1 LDLIE
6 GKVAKILDKY
16 SLVINRGR
24 EHGVTEDM
32 RFVIYQEGET
42 IIDPDGGKTLGKL
55 EIVKGKVKIDNV
67 QEKISTAKSDIFYR
81 AGFQELAFSMNKPER
96 APLYIDEDENV
107 SQKEL
112 SAIRI
117 GDKVRQIPD

>member
-1 LDLIE
+1 M
-6 GKVAKILDKY
+6 AKILDKY

-67 QEKISTAKSDIFYR
+67 QEKISTAKSDRFHST
-81 AGFQELAFSMNKPER
+81 GFQDLALSFNKPQR
-96 APLYIDEDENV
+96 APLNIDENADF

-112 SAIRI
+112 SAIKV
-117 GDKVRQIPD
+117 GDKVRHIPD